1 MTTFVNTKPRRK
13 NAPRIAEKS
22 APGFLQWLR
31 GRECL
36 AFYDGEGGPDCGGK
50 IQAAHVDY
58 AGDKGMGTKVSD
70 RYAVPMCVAHHARQ
84 HQVGWRYFEIE
95 MVRPHGYAL
104 KAAEAYWR
112 AWPGRIAWERK
123 LEANDA

>member
-1 MTTFVNTKPRRK
+1 MNLRVSTKPRHR

-31 GRECL
+31 GRECI
-36 AFYDGEGGPDCGGK
+36 ASFGGIGCDGK

-58 AGDKGMGTKVSD
+58 AGDKGMSTKASD
-70 RYAVPMCVAHHARQ
+70 RFAVPLCARHHAWQ
-84 HQVGWRYFEIE
+84 HQHGWPLFERSWFGGRGE
-95 MVRPHGYAL
+95 GYAL
-104 KAAEAYWR
+104 KAAIAFWR

-123 LEANDA
+123 LADG